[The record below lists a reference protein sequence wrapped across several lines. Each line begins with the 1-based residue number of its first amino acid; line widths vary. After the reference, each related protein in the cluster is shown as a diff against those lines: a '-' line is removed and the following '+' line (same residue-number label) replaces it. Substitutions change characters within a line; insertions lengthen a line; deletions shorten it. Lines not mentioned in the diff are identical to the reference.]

1 MKITQNIYM
10 ERDNCSAGC
19 YTKSLSKK
27 IILISENIMGKRREN
42 VMRTITDRQVQ
53 NVVNKNNLQDSI

>member
-1 MKITQNIYM
+1 MWGETMAVLVVIQNLWVK
-10 ERDNCSAGC
+10 
-19 YTKSLSKK
+19 T
-27 IILISENIMGKRREN
+27 IIPTSENIMGKRREN

>member
-1 MKITQNIYM
+1 M
-10 ERDNCSAGC
+10 ERDNCSAGR